1 MVIHG
6 VILRLL
12 HYYLQPRSL
21 AGEAFSNIPNVYT
34 HLLDI
39 YYYIHQYK
47 LIDHFAD
54 AILTKHTSRM
64 PLLLRHSKP
73 ELEIYHKD
81 PLEYWWLVYIASE
94 KLHNFSLLNGRP
106 IRPIMHNTL
115 LTQRIGQIIFD
126 FKAIEHKKKTDTC
139 YRQDNLFITH

>member
-1 MVIHG
+1 MVIHEA
-6 VILRLL
+6 IPRLL

-21 AGEAFSNIPNVYT
+21 ASEAFSNLLNVYT

-54 AILTKHTSRM
+54 AILTKYTSRM
-64 PLLLRHSKP
+64 LLLLRHSKP

-81 PLEYWWLVYIASE
+81 ALEYWRLVYIASE
-94 KLHNFSLLNGRP
+94 KLHNFSSLNGKA
-106 IRPIMHNTL
+106 H
-115 LTQRIGQIIFD
+115 LTYY
-126 FKAIEHKKKTDTC
+126 T
-139 YRQDNLFITH
+139 